1 MTDTTKVTDNN
12 ADVTKKI
19 DWEKSTQKQIEKQ
32 DRCSKQFSI
41 GVLILKRYRIIAEL
55 GRGGMGIVYLC
66 YDEVAGIEVALK
78 CLPPE
83 LSHNTLEMEAIKE
96 NFQLVTTLN
105 HPNIAAYKQLEQDPE
120 NGDYYLIMEYVKGE
134 SLGRWIRQKR
144 RENSLTFSKAQN
156 IIHQVADAL
165 DYAHQCQIIHRDIK
179 PGNIMIDEQNRIK
192 VLDFGLAA
200 QIHTSM
206 SRVNMEDTE
215 KIVGTPPYMSPEQ
228 WCGKAL
234 NAASDQYALA
244 VMAYEMFAGHLPFDS
259 SDLTIL
265 KKTILTAEP
274 EKLKNISGTANSS
287 IRRAMNKDA
296 SKRFSRC
303 TDFADALAGKKSVFR
318 KKIFWGVIFVLFLVT
333 GIAAVK
339 LEIYGSR
346 TSSSEK
352 THEKEQSV
360 FYEQDEKIGVK
371 FNENGTCLISYPE
384 NSEYDSYKI
393 PDGITILKSKAFS
406 FSKLEQ
412 IILPSSLAEIEEY
425 VFEDAKALKEI
436 VIPKNVRYIGAYAFA
451 SCFSLKTVTMD
462 TSSDSLLT
470 RIEDGTFNKCRTLQK
485 IDLPPLAYIGR
496 YAFALCENMETA
508 TLRSRKDNP
517 LKEINVGCFFACRK
531 LKSVKIPDSVTKIEE
546 LAFGDCNQLDHVVLP
561 ATLTSIERNAFNGCS
576 SLKEIAYCNQNS
588 ADGVNQPINGFPPSL
603 EYIGINAFKNCHALK
618 KIDLPQNVN
627 EIGMA
632 AFENCILLESISLP
646 SSLKKIN
653 VGVFRG
659 CQSLREVNIPSSVTD
674 IDDRAFAKCV
684 SLISIKIPASVKSI
698 GIDAFDECSSLR
710 QISIPAHFT
719 DEEIKKW
726 RLPEQVKIIKY
737 SETKNETE

>member
-1 MTDTTKVTDNN
+1 MTGTTKLADNN
-12 ADVTKKI
+12 TDVTKKI
-19 DWEKSTQKQIEKQ
+19 DWENSTQEQIEKQ
-32 DRCSKQFSI
+32 DSSSRHFSI

-83 LSHNTLEMEAIKE
+83 LSHNALEMESIKE

-144 RENSLTFSKAQN
+144 QGNSLTFSLALN

-206 SRVNMEDTE
+206 SRVNMEYTE
-215 KIVGTPPYMSPEQ
+215 KVVGTPPYMSPEQ

-259 SDLTIL
+259 SDLTVL
-265 KKTILTAEP
+265 KKAILTATP
-274 EKLKNISGTANSS
+274 EKLKNISGSANSS
-287 IRRAMNKDA
+287 IRRAMSKDA
-296 SKRFSRC
+296 SNRFSRC
-303 TDFADALAGKKSVFR
+303 ADFADALAGKNMFR
-318 KKIFWGVIFVLFLVT
+318 QKIFWMLIFVLFLVT
-333 GIAAVK
+333 GIVAVK
-339 LEIYGSR
+339 LE
-346 TSSSEK
+346 TSGTRILPSEN
-352 THEKEQSV
+352 TLNKEQPV
-360 FYEQDEKIGVK
+360 FYAQDEKIGVK

-412 IILPSSLAEIEEY
+412 IILPPSLTEIEEY

-451 SCFSLKTVTMD
+451 SCFSLKAVTME

-517 LKEINVGCFFACRK
+517 LKEINVGCFLACRK

-546 LAFGDCNQLDHVVLP
+546 LAFGDCNQLDRVVLP

-588 ADGVNQPINGFPPSL
+588 TDGVNHPINGFPPSL

-618 KIDLPQNVN
+618 KIDLPEKVS

-698 GIDAFDECSSLR
+698 GIDAFDECTSLR

-726 RLPEQVKIIKY
+726 RLPEHVKIIKF
-737 SETKNETE
+737 SETKNKTE